1 MSEALVGSGSSRSV
15 SMMRRSDPSD
25 LMSIPTDEYNGE
37 LSQSAPMLRP
47 PPIQCE
53 ATEPTPR
60 GSEPGTSTS
69 RAKSWVRERVHSLKS
84 STELGSQMKECVRR
98 RSSGLGSGNSLLSW
112 ARSSISS
119 PRRRGRRAIAESP
132 LEQAFPP

>member
-1 MSEALVGSGSSRSV
+1 MGSGSSRSV
-15 SMMRRSDPSD
+15 GMMRRSDPSD
-25 LMSIPTDEYNGE
+25 LMSTSTGEYNDA

-47 PPIQCE
+47 PPVQCE
-53 ATEPTPR
+53 AVPR
-60 GSEPGTSTS
+60 GPEPGSTS

-119 PRRRGRRAIAESP
+119 PRRRGRRTIAESP